1 MDINFDLYKVFY
13 QVATSGSFSE
23 AAAKL
28 FISQS
33 AVSQAIKN
41 LEQRLG
47 SQLFMRQTRHLQLT
61 QEGELLLTHVG
72 QAYNLI
78 KAAETK
84 LSEMQN
90 LETGV
95 IRIGASDTV
104 CRYYLLPYL
113 ERYSRNYPKIKIQFL
128 NRTSPQLMEALK
140 EGIIDFTIVTL
151 PISEE
156 NVTVQE
162 LITVTDVL
170 VSSGR
175 FNALKGRKI
184 TWEELALYPILLL
197 EKNSAT
203 RRNFDNFLKRQG
215 IRIVP
220 EIELES
226 VELLVEFAKIG
237 LGIAHVV
244 KESVIDSVKEG
255 ELFIVATQQVLPQ
268 RQLGIITSKN
278 MPLSRA
284 GRKFVEQLTGA

>member
-284 GRKFVEQLTGA
+284 GKKFVEQLTGA